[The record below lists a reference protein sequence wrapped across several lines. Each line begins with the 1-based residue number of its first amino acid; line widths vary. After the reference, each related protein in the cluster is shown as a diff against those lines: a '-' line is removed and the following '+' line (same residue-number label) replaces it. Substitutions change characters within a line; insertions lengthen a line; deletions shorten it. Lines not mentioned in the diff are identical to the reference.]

1 MFFFNVFDVLSN
13 MLYCVWNRIL
23 SMFGSVFI
31 FHVLKI
37 PATKNCD
44 QAHWCS
50 IFFVILNNLWF
61 FHCWW
66 GLTTLFNRN
75 TLVRNLLYY
84 VLADPLL
91 SEPWN
96 HQSVKVGG
104 KIFQYFWRENQP
116 VWRSLPPVR
125 RLPASERP
133 HPSYETNSEPEKWII
148 FVRLVVVSW
157 RWSIATCLI

>member
-1 MFFFNVFDVLSN
+1 MVFLSLWRFEQQVVLCVKSYFIDVWICFHFPCVKNTYDEELWSGSLMFN
-13 MLYCVWNRIL
+13 
-23 SMFGSVFI
+23 
-31 FHVLKI
+31 
-37 PATKNCD
+37 
-44 QAHWCS
+44 
-50 IFFVILNNLWF
+50 FFVILNNLWF

-96 HQSVKVGG
+96 HQSVKVAG

-157 RWSIATCLI
+157 RWSIVTCLI